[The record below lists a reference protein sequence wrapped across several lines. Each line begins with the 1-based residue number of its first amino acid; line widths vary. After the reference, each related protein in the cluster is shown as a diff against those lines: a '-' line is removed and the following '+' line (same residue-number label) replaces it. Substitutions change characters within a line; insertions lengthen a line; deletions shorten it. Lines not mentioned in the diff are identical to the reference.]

1 MTSGKTMNIRI
12 VLYNMSLFKKNCK
25 DTLSMNTKG
34 FLNVRYFFVFV
45 ILFLNNG
52 LFSQLKLDFETP
64 FPGSVKWEGNVSQFK
79 INAEGQLQLNAV
91 TAGESTIFT
100 KYKIPPDSIQIDLYF
115 KLQFAPSNDNFGK
128 IYLFIDKTTET
139 AANGYFLRI
148 GENGNN
154 DAIQLWKLV
163 NGNSSLLGAGRM
175 GAVSGDPADARIRIK
190 IYRNGR
196 WMMDSNY
203 EGANIFEEDLEIF
216 DPAFALPDSMFF
228 GVFCKYTAS
237 RADKF
242 FYDDIQIKTIEKD
255 ITAPELSKVD
265 VINDNSV
272 ILTFSEP
279 LDEVSA
285 VQRTNYSASN
295 GLNNPD
301 QIILVRSI
309 PNQVTLRFDS
319 KKIVSG
325 IFYTLNVQGVK
336 DRSNNTK
343 VLTSTFFYAVKPG
356 PGDIVITELLAD
368 PYTGGEDFVEI
379 FNKSTKFLKLDSIIL
394 RNAQKSESRAL
405 KTDFV
410 LLPSKYVAVSANIP
424 FLRSSYTPPDSAS
437 LISAAIPSLNIESG
451 NISIIAQLPSGT
463 LITLDSFD
471 YNQKMH
477 FLLIDA
483 TKGVSLERI
492 SNSAPTNDPNNWH
505 SASTLSK
512 FATPGY
518 KNSSYLDKN
527 NTSIESIGILPDKK
541 VFTPN
546 GDGVDDFILL
556 DYKTDKPGYLATIR
570 IFDAEGFPVA
580 DLANNFLLGSE
591 GSIKWDGV
599 EGEGKIAR
607 LGMYIIQSKLFHP
620 DGDVKM
626 FKSVVVAADNF

>member
-1 MTSGKTMNIRI
+1 MNIRI
-12 VLYNMSLFKKNCK
+12 VLYNMYLFKKNCK

-34 FLNVRYFFVFV
+34 FLNARYFLLFT
-45 ILFLNNG
+45 ILFLNYG
-52 LFSQLKLDFETP
+52 LLCQLKLDFETP
-64 FPGSVKWEGNVSQFK
+64 FPGSVKWEGNVSHFK
-79 INAEGQLQLNAV
+79 ISPEGQLQLNALS
-91 TAGESTIFT
+91 AGESSIFT

-115 KLQFAPSNDNFGK
+115 KLQFAPSNDNFSK
-128 IYLFIDKTTET
+128 IYLFIDKATET
-139 AANGYFLRI
+139 AANGYFLRV

-163 NGNSSLLGAGRM
+163 NGNSTLLGAGRM

-190 IYRNGR
+190 IFRNGR

-203 EGANIFEEDLEIF
+203 EGNNIFEEDLEIF
-216 DPAFALPDSMFF
+216 DPAFALPDSIFF
-228 GVFCKYTAS
+228 GIYCKYTAS

-265 VINDNSV
+265 VINENTV
-272 ILTFSEP
+272 MLTFSEP

-285 VQRTNYSASN
+285 LQRTNYSVSN
-295 GLNNPD
+295 SLNNPD
-301 QIILVRSI
+301 QIIYTRSV
-309 PNQVTLRFDS
+309 PHQVTLKFDS
-319 KKIVSG
+319 KKVVSG
-325 IFYTLNVQGVK
+325 ILYTLNVQGVK

-379 FNKSTKFLKLDSIIL
+379 FNKSAKFLKLDSLIL
-394 RNAQKSESRAL
+394 RNAQKNESRTL
-405 KTDFV
+405 RTEFV
-410 LLPSKYVAVSANIP
+410 LFPSKYIAISANIQ
-424 FLRSSYTPPDSAS
+424 FLRSTYSPPDSAV
-437 LISAAIPSLNIESG
+437 LITATLPSLNVESG
-451 NISIIAQLPSGT
+451 NISILTQLGNGS

-471 YNQKMH
+471 YNEKMH
-477 FLLIDA
+477 FSLIDD

-492 SNSAPTNDPNNWH
+492 SITSMTNDPNNWH

-512 FATPGY
+512 YATPGY
-518 KNSSYLDKN
+518 KNSN
-527 NTSIESIGILPDKK
+527 FTEGTTASIDGIGIAPDKK

-546 GDGVDDFILL
+546 GDGTDDFILL
-556 DYKTDKPGYLATIR
+556 NYKTDKAGYLATIR
-570 IFDAEGFPVA
+570 VFDAEGFPVG
-580 DLANNFLLGSE
+580 DLANNYLLGTD
-591 GSIKWDGV
+591 GSIKWDGIDS
-599 EGEGKIAR
+599 EGRIVR
-607 LGMYIIQSKLFHP
+607 LGMYILHTKIFHP